1 MKPITRDEMYLATAA
16 GEYSGELPEPVTR
29 SEYYWQKSAQR
40 IDDGSSVSPEAMDA
54 AIENF
59 LNTHD
64 ADVVTEA
71 KLSDA
76 LSGKADVS
84 HTHAKSQITDL
95 ADASAS
101 SGGVGGAAG
110 LMSAADKEK
119 LDAVNAGTRVL
130 LRSGTA
136 VNLLNETNQELDLG
150 ENVDLLNYT
159 AIEIRE
165 LSPSNARPTRS
176 RPTPSSRWC
185 TIRLSDCALTS
196 ASATAKRSC
205 SGSGT
210 RQRH

>member
-119 LDAVNAGTRVL
+119 LDAVNAGIRVL

-159 AIEIRE
+159 AIEIRF
-165 LSPSNARPTRS
+165 LQYSTTIIAIQQISKTRNK
-176 RPTPSSRWC
+176 
-185 TIRLSDCALTS
+185 I
-196 ASATAKRSC
+196 
-205 SGSGT
+205 
-210 RQRH
+210 